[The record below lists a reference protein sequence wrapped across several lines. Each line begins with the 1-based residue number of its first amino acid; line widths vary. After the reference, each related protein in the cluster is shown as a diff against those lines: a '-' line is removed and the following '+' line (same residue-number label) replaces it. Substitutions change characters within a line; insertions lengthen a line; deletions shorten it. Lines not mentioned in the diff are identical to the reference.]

1 MQKIM
6 KWPFYTK
13 LACVLIS
20 LVIIGYLAI
29 IGKTVVA
36 PLVIGFLFSMLL
48 IPFANFFEG
57 KLRFSRSLSSI
68 TTVVLATLAVVG
80 IVFGIGKNLSSVGQD
95 WPLFEKQI
103 IDLFNRLQYWLTTN
117 FGIQE
122 SQQINYIKK
131 SISSA
136 LSSSTVILGGVLLS
150 LSSIFLLWVFVF
162 LYTFFFLLY
171 RRHIRLF
178 VTQLFRQEHHSKVN
192 EVIESI
198 QYMVKKY
205 LTGLLIQMFIVAT
218 LVFIAYSII
227 GVKHTLLLALITGI
241 LNVLP
246 YIGILLALIC
256 SVIITFATST
266 IMHVLFVIMS
276 IIMIHAIDSNFILP
290 KIVGSK
296 VKINSMIA
304 MLGLVIGEQ
313 MWGISGMFLSIP
325 VMAIF
330 KIVFDRVDELKPW
343 GFLLGEDDQ
352 DLGFI
357 KNINKKPPVSDPA
370 VVSTPDNDSS
380 ISLED

>member
-1 MQKIM
+1 MQTIS

-13 LACVLIS
+13 LACVLLS

-36 PLVIGFLFSMLL
+36 PLIIGFLFSMLL
-48 IPFANFFEG
+48 IPICNFFEN
-57 KLRFSRSLSSI
+57 KLNFSRSLSSI
-68 TTVVLATLAVVG
+68 TTVVVATFAIVV
-80 IVFGIGKNLSSVGQD
+80 IVYLIARNLTSVSQD
-95 WPLFEKQI
+95 WPMFEKQI
-103 IDLFNRLQYWLTTN
+103 LETFNRFQAWLTTT

-122 SQQINYIKK
+122 SQQMNYMKT

-136 LSSSTVILGGVLLS
+136 LSSSTVWIGGLLIS

-178 VTQLFRQEHHSKVN
+178 VTQLFKAEHHSKVN
-192 EVIESI
+192 EVIENI

-205 LTGLLIQMFIVAT
+205 LTGLLIQMSIVAT
-218 LVFIAYSII
+218 LAFIAYSII
-227 GVKHTLLLALITGI
+227 GVKHGLLLALITGI
-241 LNVLP
+241 FNVLP
-246 YIGILLALIC
+246 YIGILSALILT
-256 SVIITFATST
+256 VIITFATST
-266 IMHVLFVIMS
+266 LAHVLLVIACVVV
-276 IIMIHAIDSNFILP
+276 IHAVDSNFIMP

-296 VKINSMIA
+296 VKLNSMIA

-313 MWGISGMFLSIP
+313 MWGIAGMFLSIP

-343 GFLLGEDDQ
+343 GFLLGEDND
-352 DLGFI
+352 DGAFI
-357 KNINKKPPVSDPA
+357 KNLNKKKVASEQPV
-370 VVSTPDNDSS
+370 DNPEQDKTS
-380 ISLED
+380 ISLDE